1 MHFKLNRFIYYILI
15 FIVIIV
21 KIKIKFFLND
31 INILL

>member
-1 MHFKLNRFIYYILI
+1 MHFKLNRFIYYLLI

-21 KIKIKFFLND
+21 KIKIKYFLND